1 MFSGITNQFSNLLGK
16 AGEGGEQA
24 GDAAAA
30 AGHTVDLAAAE
41 PQPATV
47 DAAVEGA
54 EAGAEG

>member
-16 AGEGGEQA
+16 GEGEQA
-24 GDAAAA
+24 ADGDTAAPPVEAVA
-30 AGHTVDLAAAE
+30 D
-41 PQPATV
+41 QPIV